1 MDGWVWVPRVS
12 GPLAAYAEGFERW
25 LLARGFERSSVGN
38 RLWQLAQLSGWMG
51 REGLDA
57 DDLTPDRAEEFLTA
71 YMAAGYVSWSA
82 APSLRLPFEYLREI
96 GVVPALVPLVVEGPL
111 EDLLRDYRAY
121 QERERG
127 LVEHTIY
134 RHERVARLFLGGLKR
149 PDGRLDVAR
158 LTAADVSGFLARE
171 CPRRSVSGA
180 RDLVF
185 ALRPLL
191 RFLHVSGVIA
201 APLVWAVPGVA
212 DVRDRSLPRGLEP
225 QVVTGMLASC
235 DRRGLVGLRDHA
247 ILVLLA
253 RLGLRAGEV
262 ASLQLDDVDWRAG
275 ELLVHGKGS
284 RQDVLPL
291 PVDVGDAIV
300 SYLRERGRFDGS
312 RAVFLRVRAPAG
324 ALSAGGVISVV
335 AQACVRASVP
345 PVGAHRL
352 RHTAATEMLRAG
364 ASLEEIGQVLRHHRI
379 DTTAIYAKVD
389 RGRLRE
395 LARPWPEAGAA

>member
-25 LLARGFERSSVGN
+25 LVARGFERSSVGN
-38 RLWQLAQLSGWMG
+38 RLWQLAQLSGWME

-57 DDLTPDRAEEFLTA
+57 DELTPERAEQFLTA
-71 YMAAGYVSWSA
+71 HVAAGYVSWSSP
-82 APSLRLPFEYLREI
+82 PSLRLPFEYLREV
-96 GVVPALVPLVVEGPL
+96 GVVPAMVPLVVEGPL
-111 EDLLRDYRAY
+111 EDLLRDYRDY
-121 QERERG
+121 QARERG

-134 RHERVARLFLGGLKR
+134 RHERVARLFLGELQR
-149 PDGRLDVAR
+149 PDGGLELQR

-171 CPRRSVSGA
+171 CPKRSVSGA

-191 RFLHVSGVIA
+191 RFLHVTGVIA

-225 QVVTGMLASC
+225 EVVARMLASC
-235 DRRGLVGLRDHA
+235 DRRGLVGVRDHA
-247 ILVLLA
+247 ILVVLA

-262 ASLQLDDVDWRAG
+262 AALRLDDVDWRAG
-275 ELLVHGKGS
+275 ELVVRGKGS

-291 PVDVGDAIV
+291 PVDVGEAIV
-300 SYLRERGRFDGS
+300 SYLRCRGRFEGS

-335 AQACVRASVP
+335 AQACIRAGVP
-345 PVGAHRL
+345 TVGAHRL

-364 ASLEEIGQVLRHHRI
+364 ASLAEIGQVLRHHRI

-389 RGRLRE
+389 RLALRE
-395 LARPWPEAGAA
+395 LVRPWPEAGAA